1 MRIAVTGSTGLV
13 GESVVSYFRSAGCQV
28 TRLVRPGKGMS
39 LAGDGD
45 VIAWDPVSKKMDA
58 SLLEG
63 YDAVIHLA
71 GANIAQQRWTLSYKK
86 LILSSRVEGTQFL
99 GEVISDLRNPP
110 RVLLST
116 SAIGYYGDITPPTCV
131 DESSNMGIGFLA
143 EVCEQWEK
151 AAQSAQRKGVR
162 VVRTRFGVV
171 LSRKGGA
178 LAKMLPVFQVGL
190 GGKLGSGRQMI
201 SWIAL
206 EEIPRIME
214 HLIHKE
220 DISGPVNVVTP
231 NPVSNEGFTKVLAG
245 CLNRKAILPVPSFM
259 IRWLLGEMGQ
269 ALLLDGAAVLPK
281 RLMESGY
288 TFRFAYLEPALREC
302 LFK

>member
-1 MRIAVTGSTGLV
+1 MRIAVTGSTGFI
-13 GESVVSYFRSAGCQV
+13 GSCVVSYFRSAGCQV
-28 TRLVRPGKGMS
+28 ARLVRPGRGMS

-45 VIAWDPVSKKMDA
+45 VIAWDPVSRKMDA

-71 GANIAQQRWTLSYKK
+71 GANIAQQRWTLPYKK
-86 LILSSRVEGTQFL
+86 LILSSRVEGAQFL
-99 GEVISDLRNPP
+99 SEVISNLKNPP
-110 RVLLST
+110 KVLLSA
-116 SAIGYYGDITPPTCV
+116 SAIGYYGNITPPVCV
-131 DESSNMGIGFLA
+131 DESSKMGNGFLA
-143 EVCEQWEK
+143 KVCDQWEK
-151 AAQSAQRKGVR
+151 ATQSAQRRGVR
-162 VVRTRFGVV
+162 VVHTRFGVV

-178 LAKMLPVFQVGL
+178 LAKMLPAFRLGL
-190 GGKLGSGRQMI
+190 GGKLGLGSQMM

-214 HLIHKE
+214 HLIHTQG
-220 DISGPVNVVTP
+220 ISGPVNVVTP
-231 NPVSNEGFTKVLAG
+231 NPVSNEEFTKVLAG

-288 TFRFAYLEPALREC
+288 VFRFPDLESALEE
-302 LFK
+302 

>member
-1 MRIAVTGSTGLV
+1 MRIAVTGSTGFI
-13 GESVVSYFRSAGCQV
+13 GSCVVSYFRSAGCQV
-28 TRLVRPGKGMS
+28 ARLVRPGRGMS

-45 VIAWDPVSKKMDA
+45 VIAWDPVSRKMDA

-71 GANIAQQRWTLSYKK
+71 GANIAQQRWTLPYKK

-99 GEVISDLRNPP
+99 GEVISDLKNPP
-110 RVLLST
+110 RVLLSA
-116 SAIGYYGDITPPTCV
+116 SAIGYYGNITPPICA

-151 AAQSAQRKGVR
+151 AAQSAQREGVR
-162 VVRTRFGVV
+162 VVYTRFGVV

-178 LAKMLPVFQVGL
+178 LAKMLPAFRL
-190 GGKLGSGRQMI
+190 GFGGRLGSGRQMM

-288 TFRFAYLEPALREC
+288 VFRFPDLESALEE
-302 LFK
+302 

>member
-39 LAGDGD
+39 LAVDRD

-99 GEVISDLRNPP
+99 SEVISNLENPP
-110 RVLLST
+110 RVLLSA
-116 SAIGYYGDITPPTCV
+116 SAIGYYGYITPPTCV

-151 AAQSAQRKGVR
+151 ASQSAQREGIR

-178 LAKMLPVFQVGL
+178 LAKMLPVFRLGL

-288 TFRFAYLEPALREC
+288 VFRSPDLESALGE
-302 LFK
+302 